1 MIPFNDYLRAG
12 AAIVLCASL
21 VSPPALADRSDDT
34 VTVAAPWK
42 IGVLTPAATG
52 TVLQR
57 MGVTEP
63 LTRPDEDGTIVGL
76 LAEDWTAD
84 ETLTTWRF
92 RIRPG
97 VVFHDGTPLT
107 AEVVA
112 RNLAAFADESALR
125 RAPVESIESDG
136 DAVVIRLSRPFAPL
150 PAHLAHWSTGILS
163 AAVLDDGDAVQPVGT
178 GYYRV
183 VGQDGSQSL
192 SLEAFPDYWGER
204 PSIGHA
210 RYVFA
215 ADDATRLAMV
225 EAGEAELAF
234 DLDAFAAA
242 AAGSQVTVQSEETAR
257 IRALKLNVGQAPFDD
272 LRVRQAISLAI
283 DRDGIAA
290 ALLGNPG
297 IAATQLMPAAV
308 AGWYRPDLA
317 PFAHDPAAAR
327 ALLAEAGWSPGS
339 GGVLERDGEP
349 FSVELLTYDARQL
362 REVATAVQAQLAEIG
377 IEATIANVDW
387 TAIPARHDDRTLEM
401 AMVSDNFAY
410 VPDPIG
416 ALAQNF
422 TGGGGPWGAL
432 DWHDAEFEGLVE
444 AYQATSDGADQAAQ
458 RARMMEIVHADLPLV
473 TITWYDAT
481 YALSPEI
488 DGFAFDPYEMR
499 YGLNRVRWSD

>member
-1 MIPFNDYLRAG
+1 MPPFIDDLRAG
-12 AAIVLCASL
+12 AAIVLCAAFA
-21 VSPPALADRSDDT
+21 SPPALADRADDT
-34 VTVAAPWK
+34 VTVVAPWQ
-42 IGVLTPAATG
+42 IGMLTPAASG

-63 LTRPDEDGTIVGL
+63 LTRPDGDGTIVGL

-107 AEVVA
+107 AEGVA
-112 RNLAAFADESALR
+112 RNLAAFAAESALR
-125 RAPVESIESDG
+125 RAPVDAIESDG
-136 DAVVIRLSRPFAPL
+136 DVVVIRLSRPFAPL

-163 AAVLDDGDAVQPVGT
+163 PAVLDEGDAVQPVGT

-192 SLEAFPDYWGER
+192 SLEAFADYWGER
-204 PSIGHA
+204 PSIRQA

-234 DLDAFAAA
+234 DLDAFAAP
-242 AAGSQVTVQSEETAR
+242 AAGSQVTVHSEETAR

-283 DRDGIAA
+283 DRDGIAT
-290 ALLGNPG
+290 ALLGNPD

-308 AGWYRPDLA
+308 AGWHRPDLA

-327 ALLAEAGWSPGS
+327 ALLAEAGWSPGPD
-339 GGVLERDGEP
+339 GVLVRDGEP

-362 REVATAVQAQLAEIG
+362 REVATAVQAQLAGIG
-377 IEATIANVDW
+377 IEAVIANVDW
-387 TAIPARHDDRTLEM
+387 TAIPARHDDRSLEM
-401 AMVSDNFAY
+401 AMVSDTFSY

-444 AYQATSDGADQAAQ
+444 AYQATSAESGQAAQ
-458 RARMMEIVHADLPLV
+458 RERMMEIVHAELPLV
-473 TITWYDAT
+473 TITWYDFT

-488 DGFAFDPYEMR
+488 DGFVFDPYEMR